1 MHPLYLFA
9 MIGAG
14 YIFIAAMLIVA
25 LIVCITITVTASR
38 ISGKHM
44 KAEAEK
50 EKADDVSE
58 QAENT
63 DTDSV
68 GRCSINS
75 QKRRHRKGRKN
86 GKTG

>member
-1 MHPLYLFA
+1 MHPLYLFE

-14 YIFIAAMLIVA
+14 YIFIAAMLIVG
-25 LIVCITITVTASR
+25 LIVCIAIIVIVSR

-50 EKADDVSE
+50 EKADDVS
-58 QAENT
+58 
-63 DTDSV
+63 DH
-68 GRCSINS
+68 R
-75 QKRRHRKGRKN
+75 KRRHREGRKN